1 MEGKE
6 GNSDGRSS
14 GAKMRAARLELLMNL
29 IIGVAGRLLVG
40 KNYCLNTQRLKH
52 VLPDLPYD
60 YGALEPILS
69 AEIMQVHHGK
79 HHAAYVNALNQAEEK
94 VKEALAKGDTQA
106 AVAGTKLMN
115 FNTGGHI
122 NHTLFWEG
130 LTAVKNSGEPNSE
143 LMTAIK
149 KDFGSLETMID
160 KLNAK
165 TIAIQGSGWGW
176 LAYDKEM
183 KRLQLACCPNQDLL
197 EPTTGLIPLFCI
209 DVWEHAYYLQY
220 KNLRPDFVKAIW
232 KIANWKIISDRYIKA
247 RG

>member
-1 MEGKE
+1 MTAECLASTSATSLSLHITLSIPAIGSLQVRVRLAYVIDE
-6 GNSDGRSS
+6 SDYWHRRSLI
-14 GAKMRAARLELLMNL
+14 GWQEWTLFENL
-29 IIGVAGRLLVG
+29 CRIIVENCFEPNRFDIYSYG
-40 KNYCLNTQRLKH
+40 LNIQRLKH

-60 YGALEPILS
+60 YGALEPVLS

-130 LTAVKNSGEPNSE
+130 LTAVKDSGEPNSE

-197 EPTTGLIPLFCI
+197 EPTTG
-209 DVWEHAYYLQY
+209 
-220 KNLRPDFVKAIW
+220 K
-232 KIANWKIISDRYIKA
+232 
-247 RG
+247 